1 MSKRVLI
8 LSASA
13 GAGHVRAAQALER
26 AFAQRND
33 VQEVRHEDALQ
44 FTSPAFRNVYSKTYI
59 DMVNRAP
66 GVLGWLYDYADK
78 PWKDENRRL
87 MFDRMNA
94 IPLINALRQYRPD
107 TVICTHFMPAEIM
120 SWLICRR
127 TIQARHA
134 VVITDFDV
142 HAMWLC
148 RHVSRYFV
156 AMDETKVHLEKLG
169 FAPER
174 ISVSGIPVDPVFA
187 VQKDKTELR
196 RKLGIEL
203 ERPTI
208 MLSAG
213 GFGVGPME
221 QILRYVKEVKHPAQV
236 LAMCGRNEELRQRLN
251 TWNEEQT
258 ESNVLV
264 KAVGY
269 TTDMDEYMGASDI
282 VLGKP
287 GGLTTSEALTKG
299 LVFVI
304 VNPIPGQEERNADH
318 LLEEG
323 AAIRCNNLPTL
334 GYKIDKLLADP
345 AKLEAMKQSALRIA
359 RPLASRDIAETMMVE
374 KNPDPR
380 FVATPSTKHS
390 CDTVPERVIRATR
403 RTARKIGNRPIKL
416 RLDQPLPD
424 QWLLKR
430 KER

>member
-26 AFAQRND
+26 AFAARSD
-33 VQEVRHEDALQ
+33 VQDVRHEDALQ
-44 FTSPAFRNVYSKTYI
+44 FTSPAFRSVYSKTYI
-59 DMVNRAP
+59 DMVNKAP

-87 MFDRMNA
+87 IFDRMNA
-94 IPLINALRQYRPD
+94 IPLINALRNYRPD
-107 TVICTHFMPAEIM
+107 IVICTHFLPAEIM

-127 TIQARHA
+127 AIQARHA

-156 AMDETKVHLEKLG
+156 AMDETKVHLEQLG

-174 ISVSGIPVDPVFA
+174 ISVTGIPVDPVFSI
-187 VQKDKTELR
+187 QKDKTEMR
-196 RKLGIEL
+196 KKLGIDL

-221 QILRYVKEVKHPAQV
+221 HILRYVREIKHPSQV
-236 LAMCGRNEELRQRLN
+236 LAMCGKNDELRERLN
-251 TWNEEQT
+251 SWNENNPAT
-258 ESNVLV
+258 KVLL

-269 TTDMDEYMGASDI
+269 TTEMDEYMAASDI

-299 LVFVI
+299 LVFVV

-334 GYKIDKLLADP
+334 GYKIDKLLSDP
-345 AKLEAMKQSALRIA
+345 AKLLTMKTNALRLA
-359 RPLASRDIAETMMVE
+359 HPFASRDIAESMIVE
-374 KNPDPR
+374 KTPDPR
-380 FVATPSTKHS
+380 FIATLNSKHS
-390 CDTVPERVIRATR
+390 CDTMPERVIRATR
-403 RTARKIGNRPIKL
+403 KTARRIGSRPIKL
-416 RLDQPLPD
+416 RLEGRDHAN
-424 QWLLKR
+424 
-430 KER
+430 